1 MRLNLAKANQAKK
14 GLYSGTKELVGTLK
28 IDVTLAWCRRHVQNK
43 VFVHENIVE
52 AWCNDWIDA
61 AELAYSIGGPQFCR
75 KYAFGWILDQEQAQ
89 ISSVES
95 AHDKIFGGIDSTSQG
110 APLFGDFLHLEKAY
124 RPNSW
129 QPQNALNVRSLSRCQ
144 TTHKAK
150 VMCSTR

>member
-1 MRLNLAKANQAKK
+1 MRLNLGKANQAKK
-14 GLYSGTKELVGTLK
+14 GLYSGTKELVETLK

-43 VFVHENIVE
+43 VSYMNIVE

-61 AELAYSIGGPQFCR
+61 AELAYSIGGPQFC
-75 KYAFGWILDQEQAQ
+75 KNMLLDGSWIKSKPRSQA
-89 ISSVES
+89 SN
-95 AHDKIFGGIDSTSQG
+95 QG
-110 APLFGDFLHLEKAY
+110 MIRSLAGSPQQAKGPLSPGDFLHLEKAY

-129 QPQNALNVRSLSRCQ
+129 QPQNPPDVRSLSCCH